1 MLEVMLA
8 RVSNRATWRDTIELT
23 DGETGDPI
31 DLTGASIVLEVADDC
46 GRTVLSATTDNGK
59 VVIVTDDSGNPV
71 LGAAEFVFTRD
82 EMTALCPGTYRL
94 GGTVTIDDDTEQLF
108 FGTVPVIDGVVGR

>member
-8 RVSNRATWRDTIELT
+8 RVSNRATWRDVIELT
-23 DGETGDPI
+23 DGETGDLI
-31 DLTGASIVLEVADDC
+31 DLTGADLVIEVADDC

-59 VVIVTDDSGNPV
+59 VTVIST
-71 LGAAEFVFTRD
+71 GAAEFVFTRD
-82 EMTALCPGTYRL
+82 EMAALCPGTYRL
-94 GGTVTIDDDTEQLF
+94 GGTVTIDDETEQLF